1 LIFIK
6 KSMLKFLIQKIKE
19 KKEAE
24 IFEEKLS
31 GKIPA
36 SEEDWVLINLAQK
49 LKSLKKET
57 PVFLPALNLEI
68 EEKTSVSF
76 LKPIFIFSATLA
88 ILILFLFTSTP
99 KFSGLNKKAIAK
111 EKEMIEK
118 QVSFP
123 KKTEKKVEIIL
134 KNL

>member
-1 LIFIK
+1 
-6 KSMLKFLIQKIKE
+6 MLNSLIQKIKE
-19 KKEAE
+19 KREAE

-36 SEEDWVLINLAQK
+36 SEEERALINLAQK
-49 LKSLKKET
+49 LESLKEKT
-57 PVFLPALNLEI
+57 PVSLPALNLEI

-76 LKPIFIFSATLA
+76 LKPIFIFSTTLA
-88 ILILFLFTSTP
+88 ILILFFFASTP

-123 KKTEKKVEIIL
+123 KKTERKVEILL

>member
-1 LIFIK
+1 
-6 KSMLKFLIQKIKE
+6 MLKFLIQKIKE

-24 IFEEKLS
+24 IFEEKLL

-36 SEEDWVLINLAQK
+36 SEEDKVLINLVQK
-49 LKSLKKET
+49 LKSLKEET
-57 PVFLPALNLEI
+57 PVFLPTLNLEI

-76 LKPIFIFSATLA
+76 LKPILISSALLS

-123 KKTEKKVEIIL
+123 KKTERKVEIIL

>member
-1 LIFIK
+1 
-6 KSMLKFLIQKIKE
+6 MLKFLIQKIKE
-19 KKEAE
+19 KREAK

-31 GKIPA
+31 GKIPP
-36 SEEDWVLINLAQK
+36 SEEDRVLISLAQK
-49 LKSLKKET
+49 LKSFKEET

-123 KKTEKKVEIIL
+123 KKTERKVEVIL

>member
-1 LIFIK
+1 
-6 KSMLKFLIQKIKE
+6 MLKFLIQKIKE
-19 KKEAE
+19 KKEAK

-31 GKIPA
+31 GKIPP
-36 SEEDWVLINLAQK
+36 SEEDRVLISLAQK
-49 LKSLKKET
+49 LKSFKEET
-57 PVFLPALNLEI
+57 PVFLPALNLELEI

-123 KKTEKKVEIIL
+123 KKTERKVEIIL